1 MARFQGRQ
9 ISVLIGVVGHDYDQ
23 AKHFATQLRGGRP
36 SHSPLAIASNSPGTM
51 PLAIQTSAIDL
62 ESSDPELAE
71 IDYLVVLV
79 DDRPGQRSVL
89 KKSLETLRD
98 ELEKHRKDLNSLPG
112 TVAYLSSEKSVQG
125 AELCRGLGLGHFQ
138 FTREVS
144 AAFVEHVVIR
154 SQRLFLGLGNQ
165 VILGQAFAFI
175 PQTAYGAPMVKELLD
190 SLGLELP
197 KQNVVKPVL
206 GENGGF
212 IPGAKVIARSF
223 EELELVSLT
232 SDKMLYT
239 AGRDRAH
246 ILVLKPTAPAG
257 TGQLVIE
264 RNGQPFQKRPFQ
276 FSDQGMFVATLLDL
290 TVGAYSVTLEG
301 HSSQTLEF
309 QVAEYSLAPLTAK
322 FAHQNL
328 EESQLNFR
336 IELETFGIPVE
347 GSVRADLREAGRVLH
362 SVTVDAQDGVI
373 EGSLQ
378 LSGVGPHDVQLT
390 VEADPSKIAVLP
402 LRGSRQSE
410 RELTL
415 MSALGYE
422 RHASL
427 IPGEATEE
435 ARGLHVREGGM
446 RNTPVR
452 LVELHDD
459 ELALKIMA
467 KNIDVLSVVVWDMA
481 KNSYHSE
488 NLTQPKPGDH
498 FNFQFDGPL
507 ALILIGAFIDGK
519 PWEGWTTFI
528 RSSDLK
534 VAIQAPSSAKPGETV
549 TLDIE
554 AGSKDKPASVFLV
567 VKDDRL
573 LTQDTPSTRLAASLK
588 AAVDEHTPSLAIG
601 EPKGSVADFS
611 KGESKSLN
619 SALPKLQEIASK
631 VRPNYPGGFRSGR
644 PGLTRGDPFAFRG
657 EANRSRGLSGSFGN
671 DPFAAP
677 AGGDPFAAPAGGDP
691 FGLSGSPPPLDPFS
705 SGQPFGSVGGPPDPF
720 SSPPTF
726 SAPPPP
732 MASPFAS
739 AGGDDPFASA
749 GGDDPFG
756 SAGGEDPFA
765 SADAGDP
772 FGGPPSFSR
781 AFGADVEGSAVID
794 DLFDDLSEGTTFEEE
809 DVAEEAVLSLSADS
823 PRIVDDLESSAAI
836 PIPKLAKSE
845 LKEQKKKSGGGQDK
859 SPPPA
864 PKVNKEKAPPEVIF
878 AECIEVAGKAS
889 QELTLGPGL
898 SRYIVEAFALRG
910 FDWSAAETRFQ
921 SMQDPYVEV
930 TLPPF
935 IGEMDAHLGVVHVGC
950 KVGDF
955 YLKITKDG
963 QEVKSVLGDR
973 PVIADI
979 ALPRGQHEIHF
990 LASPGLFEFQ
1000 VTCISTGETASV
1012 TRRINEP
1019 GKLIEQVQQL
1029 TLLKAGESFSK
1040 TDEIL
1045 DFKVLPG
1052 IDKPFKQLMTATSN
1066 YAHKCCEQTAAK
1078 MLSSVAAYLFAGD
1091 DAKQRQDAENSIVA
1105 GMTRLESMWL
1115 RGRGF
1120 TMYPESSGVD
1130 TYWGPKA
1137 TVHLFEFETL
1147 EGLKDCSPA
1156 LQSAIAK
1163 GLEMATDTATP
1174 YKISRHPTDANSPR
1188 DCYRILRSQ
1197 HSAER
1202 VKEHAFEKLQSFF
1215 TLNEKSIV
1223 LTDQSRGKVEQRAEL
1238 CYVAAALL
1246 TSGRASAA
1254 QLGSCIDVTNQ
1265 IMESL
1270 GSAGRLYST
1279 VDSVALVALMSELD
1293 KAGLLSASGTDLVIN
1308 GAAMKSTDMEGF
1320 KGEIQSIEVS
1330 AGILPLEVTK
1340 ETTQSWESFESNL
1353 EFSLSLEKNGQ
1364 PTRTLKIGDSVVLR
1378 CKLSNGYKA
1387 GDILHVC
1394 LPPCLSRI
1402 YGGGLVKRFSVDFA
1416 GRDEVQVDL
1425 VATALTVHRKGKK
1438 LASQSYAAIVRNM
1451 FEEERI
1457 GNPGPLDIKVGPQ
1470 VEGQDARVLDG
1481 FTKFF

>member
-9 ISVLIGVVGHDYDQ
+9 ISVLIGVVGQDYDQ

-36 SHSPLAIASNSPGTM
+36 SHNPLAIAPKNLNER

-62 ESSDPELAE
+62 ESSDPELADV
-71 IDYLVVLV
+71 DYLVVLV
-79 DDRPGQRSVL
+79 DDRPGQRSSL
-89 KKSLETLRD
+89 KKSLETLKEELKKRD
-98 ELEKHRKDLNSLPG
+98 KDLNSMPG
-112 TVAYLSSEKSVQG
+112 TVTYLNTQKSVSG
-125 AELCRGLGLGHFQ
+125 KELCEELGLGHFQ
-138 FTREVS
+138 FVQESS
-144 AAFVEHVVIR
+144 AGWVDQVTIR
-154 SQRLFLGLGNQ
+154 SQQLHDAISNQ

-175 PQTAYGAPMVKELLD
+175 PQTAYGAPIVKELLD

-197 KQNVVKPVL
+197 SKNVVKALV
-206 GENGGF
+206 GDSGGSV
-212 IPGAKVIARSF
+212 PGAKVIARTF

-246 ILVLKPTAPAG
+246 ILVLKPTAPDG
-257 TGQLVIE
+257 EGQLVIE

-276 FSDQGMFVATLLDL
+276 FSGQGMFVATLLDL
-290 TVGAYSVTLEG
+290 TVGSYSVTLEG
-301 HSSQTLEF
+301 HSSQTLDF

-347 GSVRADLREAGRVLH
+347 GRVRADLREVGQVLH
-362 SVTVDAQDGVI
+362 SVTAEARDGVI

-459 ELALKIMA
+459 EFALKIMA

-534 VAIQAPSSAKPGETV
+534 VAIQAPTSAKPGETV

-554 AGSKDKPASVFLV
+554 TGSKDKPASVFLV

-588 AAVDEHTPSLAIG
+588 AAIDEHTPSLAIG

-619 SALPKLQEIASK
+619 SALPKLREIASN
-631 VRPNYPGGFRSGR
+631 VVPNYPGGFGGAIGYS
-644 PGLTRGDPFAFRG
+644 GDPFELRG
-657 EANRSRGLSGSFGN
+657 LAPRSRGFGSAPDN
-671 DPFAAP
+671 DPFGAP
-677 AGGDPFAAPAGGDP
+677 SSYDPFSVP
-691 FGLSGSPPPLDPFS
+691 GSPPPPPVPYS
-705 SGQPFGSVGGPPDPF
+705 AGQPFGSLGGPPDPF

-726 SAPPPP
+726 SAPPPSG
-732 MASPFAS
+732 AI
-739 AGGDDPFASA
+739 DPFASA
-749 GGDDPFG
+749 G
-756 SAGGEDPFA
+756 
-765 SADAGDP
+765 AGDP
-772 FGGPPSFSR
+772 FGGPPPSPMMSR
-781 AFGADVEGSAVID
+781 QSAEAPNDHGYSVDELNIFT
-794 DLFDDLSEGTTFEEE
+794 FDEEE
-809 DVAEEAVLSLSADS
+809 GAAEEEVLSLSADG

-836 PIPKLAKSE
+836 PIPKFAKSE
-845 LKEQKKKSGGGQDK
+845 SKDKKRKSGGDQDK
-859 SPPPA
+859 STPPA

-878 AECIEVAGKAS
+878 ADCLEVAGRAS

-898 SRYIVEAFALRG
+898 SRYIVEAFAIRG
-910 FDWSAAETRFQ
+910 FDWSSAETRFQ

-955 YLKITKDG
+955 YLKVTKDG
-963 QEVKSVLGDR
+963 HEVKSVLGDR

-990 LASPGLFEFQ
+990 LASPGFFEFE
-1000 VTCISTGETASV
+1000 VTCISTGEKASV

-1029 TLLKAGESFSK
+1029 TLLKAGESFEK

-1091 DAKQRQDAENSIVA
+1091 DSKQRQNAENSIVA

-1147 EGLKDCSPA
+1147 EGLKGSSPA
-1156 LQSAIAK
+1156 LQSAISK

-1174 YKISRHPTDANSPR
+1174 YKISRHPTEAKSPR
-1188 DCYRILRSQ
+1188 DCYRILRSR

-1215 TLNEKSIV
+1215 TLKEKSIA

-1254 QLGSCIDVTNQ
+1254 QLGCCIDVTNQ

-1293 KAGLLSASGTDLVIN
+1293 KAGLLSASGTDLVVN
-1308 GAAMKSTDMEGF
+1308 GAAMKSTDMVDF
-1320 KGEIQSIEVS
+1320 KGEIESIEVA